1 MFSRKMGRF
10 PVLQVALDFIEKEV
24 ALRVAEASVRRGA
37 DWIEA
42 GKKKKK
48 SLGISIVKEL
58 KETFPS
64 KIIVADMKTM
74 DTGKLETE
82 LAIKNGA
89 DIVSIL
95 GVADDNTIK
104 DAIRVAHE
112 NNVRIMA
119 DLINCKNIE
128 QRAVEI
134 ENLGADYILVHTG
147 IDQQRRGLS
156 PFDQLR
162 KISSLIKIPIAVAGG
177 LNENTVGEAIKMGA
191 KIIIVGGAITRSD
204 NPYMATIKIKEAIKK
219 AAEL

>member
-1 MFSRKMGRF
+1 MFSGKMGRF

-24 ALRVAEASVRRGA
+24 ALRVAEASVRGGA

-42 GKKKKK
+42 GTPLIK

-58 KETFPS
+58 KEEFPS

-89 DIVSIL
+89 NIVSIL

-112 NNVRIMA
+112 NNVR
-119 DLINCKNIE
+119 LW
-128 QRAVEI
+128 
-134 ENLGADYILVHTG
+134 LT
-147 IDQQRRGLS
+147 
-156 PFDQLR
+156 
-162 KISSLIKIPIAVAGG
+162 
-177 LNENTVGEAIKMGA
+177 
-191 KIIIVGGAITRSD
+191 
-204 NPYMATIKIKEAIKK
+204 
-219 AAEL
+219 